1 MTTFTFPNITP
12 SSNSFEL
19 VTNTKSF
26 RSPLTNSVQTASRK
40 GSLWKVSMQ
49 FNNLGG
55 ADRALMQAFLVKLN
69 GQEHRFTVQDH
80 SFVRRGVGTGVLTVN
95 GAGQTGRVLVC
106 STTGLSITN
115 YVRIGDYIAFNDE
128 LHMVVTDASSDGA
141 GNISI
146 EIAPP
151 IRKPTIDNDSI
162 SYTAPVKGVFML
174 SSNSGWSTDVN
185 RLSSFSIDAI
195 EDVLA

>member
-1 MTTFTFPNITP
+1 MTIFTFPSIIPASTT
-12 SSNSFEL
+12 FEL
-19 VTNTKSF
+19 VTNTKSY
-26 RSPLTNSVQTASRK
+26 RSPLANSVQTASRK
-40 GSLWKVSMQ
+40 GSLWRASLSFK
-49 FNNLGG
+49 NLHGT
-55 ADRALMQAFLVKLN
+55 DRALMQAFLVKLN
-69 GQEHRFTVQDH
+69 GQEHRFSLQDH

-162 SYTAPVKGVFML
+162 SYAAPVKGIFML
-174 SSNSGWSTDVN
+174 ASKSGWSNDSAG
-185 RLSSFSIDAI
+185 LSSFNFDAV